1 MQNLNVGLIGYGF
14 AGATFHA
21 PLIAAVPGLTLAHV
35 ASSRPEA
42 VRAAQPHVRVHA
54 DAQAMLAA
62 PDLDV
67 VVIAT
72 PNATH
77 APLARHALLAGQ
89 HVVVD
94 KPFTLSLADAEELAA
109 LATRQGR
116 RLSVFQNR
124 RWDND
129 FLTVREQIASGVLG
143 EVHTF
148 ISTLDRYRPE
158 VRKRWREDGATPGA
172 GILFDLGPHLIDQAL
187 VLFGRP
193 LDVMADAFAQRPGAT
208 APDYF
213 HVVLRYGGGLRAIL
227 HSGMLA
233 REPAPRF
240 IVHGRRG
247 TLVKHGFD
255 PQEDAL
261 RAGRT
266 PREPG
271 WGLDPETAY
280 ASVVVDHD
288 GKPAPSRVPTLPG
301 AHHAYYEALH
311 RAITQGAPLPVTPS
325 EAVNLMRVIE
335 AAQRSAL
342 DGRTVPIESWSTP

>member
-1 MQNLNVGLIGYGF
+1 MKNLNVGLIGYGF

-21 PLIAAVPGLTLAHV
+21 PLIGAVPGLSLAHV

-42 VRAAQPHVRVHA
+42 VRAALPHARVHA
-54 DAQAMLAA
+54 DAQALLAA

-77 APLARHALLAGQ
+77 APLARQALLAGK

-94 KPFTLSLADAEELAA
+94 KPFTLGVADAEELAA
-109 LATRQGR
+109 LAARQGR
-116 RLSVFQNR
+116 QLSVFQNR

-129 FLTVREQIASGVLG
+129 FLTVREQIAAGVLG

-148 ISTLDRYRPE
+148 ISTLERFRPE
-158 VRKRWREDGATPGA
+158 VRQRWREDGATPGA

-187 VLFGRP
+187 LLFGRP

-213 HVVLRYGGGLRAIL
+213 HIVLRYEGGLRAIL

-233 REPAPRF
+233 REPGPRF

-261 RAGRT
+261 RAGRR
-266 PREPG
+266 PGSPG
-271 WGLDPETAY
+271 WGEDPESLY
-280 ASVVVDHD
+280 ASLTVDQD
-288 GKPAPSRVPTLPG
+288 GAPMHSRVPTVAG
-301 AHHAYYEALH
+301 AHQAYYEGLH
-311 RAITQGAPLPVTPS
+311 RALTEGEPLPVATA
-325 EAVNLMRVIE
+325 EAVDLMRVIE
-335 AAQRSAL
+335 AARRSAAE
-342 DGRTVPIESWSTP
+342 GRAVAIESWSTP